1 VSGFS
6 LASAGP
12 AISVHNVGVA
22 NLLNAPVQS
31 EIVAVAPG
39 AVWLRGWLSVE
50 TQQAIAARA
59 QALLDGP
66 AGGYVPR
73 VRGGGWMHVRML
85 CLGRHWNAATYE
97 YEAARTDHDGQPA
110 PPIPDAWAALASAAA
125 EAAGF
130 RLRPD
135 ICILNWY
142 GADGRMGLHQDK
154 SESAESLAAGS
165 PVVSIS
171 VGDTAR
177 FQFGGLRRRDPVETL
192 LLASGDAFVFGGP
205 ARLRYHG
212 IARILA
218 GSAPAAL
225 GLAGRFNL
233 TFRTY

>member
-1 VSGFS
+1 M
-6 LASAGP
+6 AD
-12 AISVHNVGVA
+12 
-22 NLLNAPVQS
+22 LLNAPARS

-39 AVWLRGWLSVE
+39 AVWLRGWLALDDQRAV
-50 TQQAIAARA
+50 AAKAR
-59 QALLDGP
+59 ALLDAP

-73 VRGGGWMHVRML
+73 VRGGGSMHVRML
-85 CLGRHWNAATYE
+85 CLGRHWNAGTYE
-97 YEAARTDHDGQPA
+97 YEAARTDYDGQPA

-125 EAAGF
+125 GAAGF
-130 RLRPD
+130 SLRPD

-154 SESAESLAAGS
+154 SESAESLAGGS

-192 LLASGDAFVFGGP
+192 RLASGDAFVFGGP

-212 IARILA
+212 IARILPD
-218 GSAPAAL
+218 SAPAAL
-225 GLAGRFNL
+225 DLSGRFNL
-233 TFRTY
+233 TFRAY